1 MNAYAEFIDFIV
13 EGMTPEQII
22 AYKPS
27 DKAQQRVDELVW
39 ALKNDTIDP
48 DERAELNHHVELEHI
63 IRMAKA
69 KARQHVQNR

>member
-13 EGMTPEQII
+13 EGMTPQQII

-27 DKAQQRVDELVW
+27 DEAQQRVEELVW
-39 ALKNDTIDP
+39 AVKNETITP

-63 IRMAKA
+63 VRMVKA
-69 KARQHVQNR
+69 KARQYVQNR